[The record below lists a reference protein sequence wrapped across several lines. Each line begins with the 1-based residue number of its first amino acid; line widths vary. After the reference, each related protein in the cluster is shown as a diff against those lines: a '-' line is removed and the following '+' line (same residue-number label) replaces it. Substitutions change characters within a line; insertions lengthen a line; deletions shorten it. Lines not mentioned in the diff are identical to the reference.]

1 MVVTLYLVRHGQTLF
16 NQEGRMQGS
25 CDSSLTKL
33 GVKQLQSLR
42 RYFVTNGIKFN
53 KGYCSTQE
61 RASDSLEIIT
71 KHHLPYKRLKEL
83 KEKDYGFFEG
93 RANILWPLH
102 FFLNLKPP
110 VEKNQ
115 DVVTRVER
123 GMNLILREA
132 QDGDCILVVGHGDS
146 LSQYLRNVIDVRHFR
161 GFGNASFVK
170 LVSDGKSVKYV
181 KSGYPARNVH

>member
-16 NQEGRMQGS
+16 NKERRMQGS

-33 GVKQLQSLR
+33 GIRQLESLR
-42 RYFVTNGIKFN
+42 HYFITNGIKFN

-71 KHHLPYKRLKEL
+71 KHHLPYQRLREL

-93 RANILWPLH
+93 RPSVLWPLH
-102 FFLNLKPP
+102 LVLNLKPP
-110 VEKNQ
+110 VENNQ
-115 DVVTRVER
+115 DVVARVER
-123 GMNLILREA
+123 GMNLILRDA
-132 QDGDCILVVGHGDS
+132 QDGDRILVVGHGDS
-146 LSQYLRNVIDVRHFR
+146 LSQYLRNVIGVRHFH

-170 LVSDGKSVKYV
+170 LVGNGQSMHYV